1 LTLLCVASSYFNLFL
16 AVKMADPVA
25 VLMIGTGEYTT
36 GFGANSSQTDKAAG
50 VVALTMFDLRKRG
63 LVGALH
69 LAGVNGTKFPA
80 IREHMAKTLS
90 SLYPRSGYDLTC
102 ATYPSDS
109 SVDPKAYIA
118 ALDAL
123 PKGSA
128 VIIFTPDDTH
138 FEQAMD
144 AVKRGHHVLVTK
156 PVVKT
161 LAQHAALAAAAAEQN
176 VLVAVEVHKRC
187 AWTWLMLFPSLFPR
201 PPPSLPSFVVAGIRC
216 TLTLATAFAL
226 WGTSRT

>member
-1 LTLLCVASSYFNLFL
+1 MAS
-16 AVKMADPVA
+16 APVA

-36 GFGANSSQTDKAAG
+36 GFGANSSQTDKGAG

-63 LVGALH
+63 LVGDLF

-80 IREHMAKTLS
+80 IRTHMASTLTA
-90 SLYPRSGYDLTC
+90 LYPRSEFDLSCTTFP
-102 ATYPSDS
+102 ADGT
-109 SVDPKAYIA
+109 VDPKAYIT

-128 VIIFTPDDTH
+128 VIIFTPDDIH
-138 FEQAMD
+138 FEQALA

-161 LAQHAALAAAAAEQN
+161 LAQHSELASAAAENN

-187 AWTWLMLFPSLFPR
+187 VKYGRL
-201 PPPSLPSFVVAGIRC
+201 SLPHYWTILYVFLDLVQVGPVVY
-216 TLTLATAFAL
+216 
-226 WGTSRT
+226 